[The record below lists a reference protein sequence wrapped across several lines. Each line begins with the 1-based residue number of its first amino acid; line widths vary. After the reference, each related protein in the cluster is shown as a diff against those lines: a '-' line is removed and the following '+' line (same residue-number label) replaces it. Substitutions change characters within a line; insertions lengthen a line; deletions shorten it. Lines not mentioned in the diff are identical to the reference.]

1 MIYLKYTDKQLDMKN
16 DHIQGNIFHE
26 NGLERIESLEL
37 QLIQSCSARNLFV
50 FVSFK
55 DYFLS
60 FIWSIV
66 L

>member
-1 MIYLKYTDKQLDMKN
+1 MKN
-16 DHIQGNIFHE
+16 DNIQGNIFHE
-26 NGLERIESLEL
+26 NGVERIKLLEL
-37 QLIQSCSARNLFV
+37 QLIQSWQARNLFV
-50 FVSFK
+50 FASFK